1 MLALELA
8 PSDRTTK
15 RQLAALSQQH
25 PRRASALAQLAA
37 ANLRMKS
44 GPRVKTRP
52 GYRGI
57 RFPRFLLCYTEFLG
71 QPTTSTIQDET

>member
-1 MLALELA
+1 
-8 PSDRTTK
+8 
-15 RQLAALSQQH
+15 
-25 PRRASALAQLAA
+25 
-37 ANLRMKS
+37 MKS